1 MTSRTSIMRGVA
13 RALALCTML
22 ALVMTL
28 ACVSPARAR
37 TAGLGA
43 SGAAYEGASSA
54 EGSWQYQVSDQ
65 AQGSKAWTV
74 ECRSGVAGE
83 GGKLLRPAYS
93 LSALQT
99 TLVDGVRCY
108 TPVAEIVSGGQTYH
122 CVQDRVTLSQGGGN
136 LTVYYVPE
144 GYALTEDYTVTIRYV
159 NIANPDGAPIES
171 FDHVVPASKA
181 ATQPEDTILIPGSI
195 KEGAYVLVPGQ
206 LFDVALRE
214 GYLSFCHSCYAPER
228 TYTFYYRAINDV
240 AHANT
245 VLERVGTLPATWNDE
260 QGTQELLDE
269 ATPLAAP
276 TTASV
281 HSVSSAKS
289 IAFGGLLGCIMASGV
304 TLFAFFAYKKELE
317 DREGELSFE

>member
-1 MTSRTSIMRGVA
+1 
-13 RALALCTML
+13 
-22 ALVMTL
+22 
-28 ACVSPARAR
+28 
-37 TAGLGA
+37 
-43 SGAAYEGASSA
+43 
-54 EGSWQYQVSDQ
+54 
-65 AQGSKAWTV
+65 
-74 ECRSGVAGE
+74 
-83 GGKLLRPAYS
+83 
-93 LSALQT
+93 
-99 TLVDGVRCY
+99 
-108 TPVAEIVSGGQTYH
+108 
-122 CVQDRVTLSQGGGN
+122 
-136 LTVYYVPE
+136 
-144 GYALTEDYTVTIRYV
+144 
-159 NIANPDGAPIES
+159 
-171 FDHVVPASKA
+171 
-181 ATQPEDTILIPGSI
+181 
-195 KEGAYVLVPGQ
+195 
-206 LFDVALRE
+206 LRE
-214 GYLSFCHSCYAPER
+214 AYLSFCHSCYAPER